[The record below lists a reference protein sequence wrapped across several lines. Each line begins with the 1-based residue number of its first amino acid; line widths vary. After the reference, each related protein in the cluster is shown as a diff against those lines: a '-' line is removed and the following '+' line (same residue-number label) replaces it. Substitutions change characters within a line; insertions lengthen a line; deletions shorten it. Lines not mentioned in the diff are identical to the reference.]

1 MRITDIV
8 RMDAKGRVTIPALIR
23 ETLGINEGMYL
34 VIIGDSDSK
43 EIILT
48 PIISSGQNV
57 YEITVEFQDVPG
69 AFASVSDELARQ
81 GADQITTRCSTIR
94 RGDIAECTMVVDLSN
109 AKVSVDELKEILN
122 DLSEVRMVSI
132 RPIRVM

>member
-57 YEITVEFQDVPG
+57 YEIAVEFQDVPG

-81 GADQITTRCSTIR
+81 GTDQITTRCSTIR

-109 AKVSVDELKEILN
+109 AKVSVEELKEILN
-122 DLSEVRMVSI
+122 GLPEVRMVFI